1 MWKLIVAGVT
11 AVSVTAFAPA
21 HAQTPSANGRE
32 RLSAA
37 DWGTLTNARINLVK
51 AALQLRPD
59 QEKYW
64 PAVEEAIR
72 TRAEHRAA
80 RYAAR
85 ATRIA
90 ELRDSGPAEALRNRD
105 PIAFMQRRADALAQ
119 RSADLRKL
127 ADAWQ
132 PLYQTLQPDQ
142 RRRMAFLTLVVLR
155 RMGNAMEER
164 ASQSEEESED

>member
-1 MWKLIVAGVT
+1 MWKLVVVGVT
-11 AVSVTAFAPA
+11 AVSVTAFTPA
-21 HAQTPSANGRE
+21 QAQTPSANGRE
-32 RLSAA
+32 QLSAA

-64 PAVEEAIR
+64 PAVEDAIR

-90 ELRDSGPAEALRNRD
+90 ELRDGGPAEALRNRD
-105 PIAFMQRRADALAQ
+105 PVAFLQRRADALAQ

-155 RMGNAMEER
+155 RVGDAIEEH

>member
-1 MWKLIVAGVT
+1 MSKLVVAGVT
-11 AVSVTAFAPA
+11 AVFVAASTFA

-51 AALQLRPD
+51 AALQLTPN

-64 PAVEEAIR
+64 PAVEDAIR

-85 ATRIA
+85 ATRIG
-90 ELRDSGPAEALRNRD
+90 ELRDSGPVEALQNRD
-105 PIAFMQRRADALAQ
+105 PVAFLQRRADALAQ

-155 RMGNAMEER
+155 RVGNAMEER
-164 ASQSEEESED
+164 ASQSGEESED

>member
-1 MWKLIVAGVT
+1 MWKLVVAGVT
-11 AVSVTAFAPA
+11 AVLVTASTV
-21 HAQTPSANGRE
+21 HASSTGGRE
-32 RLSAA
+32 RISAA
-37 DWGTLTNARINLVK
+37 DWGALTNARISLVK
-51 AALQLRPD
+51 AALQLTPN
-59 QEKYW
+59 QQQYW
-64 PAVEEAIR
+64 PAVEDAIR

-85 ATRIA
+85 ATRIG
-90 ELRDSGPAEALRNRD
+90 ELRDSGPVEALRNRD
-105 PIAFMQRRADALAQ
+105 PVAFLHRRADALAQ

-155 RMGNAMEER
+155 RLGNAMEER